1 MPISGETRA
10 DRRRPCPRR
19 RARLGAEQLRRL
31 SGRVHAATRTR
42 VATIDGKRRFQAMT
56 DKRAKVVQHVIREV
70 GWHGRDQLY
79 IGQIAGACDTTPDTV
94 SRALA
99 DAEAFGWIRRHPE
112 YRTRPDGTRER
123 DASTFELLP
132 CDMQLAGGNCSNES
146 SLPFWRH
153 RRAQA
158 ERRRDA
164 KRVLVVVWD
173 ATDPPPD
180 AEKAAAVMAM
190 AGW

>member
-1 MPISGETRA
+1 MPTSRETRA
-10 DRRRPCPRR
+10 DRRRPCTRR
-19 RARLGAEQLRRL
+19 HGRLNAEQLRRL
-31 SGRVHAATRTR
+31 SGRVHRATRTR

-56 DKRAKVVQHVIREV
+56 DKRAKVVLHVIQEV
-70 GWHGRDQLY
+70 GWKGRDRLF
-79 IGQIAGACDTTPDTV
+79 IGQIAGDCDTTMDTV
-94 SRALA
+94 GRALG

-112 YRTRPDGTRER
+112 WRTRADGTRER
-123 DASTFELLP
+123 DSSTFELLP
-132 CDMQLAGGNCSNES
+132 CEPQLAGGNCTNES
-146 SLPFWRH
+146 ILPFWRH
-153 RRAQA
+153 RCAQA

-190 AGW
+190 TGW